1 MDYTQYL
8 QAKVIRTGCEWK
20 LKIKVISAAVGTFPP
35 QARFQCQFRAEN
47 ADGPVLA
54 NLTTD
59 NGQIVRVDDDNN
71 LELTLKASDSVDWTV
86 EKVVADIVRIDLSQR
101 QHLGFD
107 LEIPV
112 KRTITRP

>member
-8 QAKVIRTGCEWK
+8 QARVIRTGCEWR
-20 LKIKVISAAVGTFPP
+20 LKIKVVSDAIGTFPEA
-35 QARFQCQFRAEN
+35 ARFHCQFRAEN
-47 ADGPVLA
+47 ENGVVLA
-54 NLTTD
+54 DLTSE
-59 NGQIVRVDDDNN
+59 NGQIVRVDSDNN
-71 LELTLKASDSVDWTV
+71 LEIILKQEDSAGWTCS
-86 EKVVADIVRIDLSQR
+86 KVVADIIRTDLAQR